1 MATDEWT
8 FNVTIEHPD
17 GTSVYVSMTV
27 PTGIANDW
35 RHRAQHTDSLPRN
48 APEPVLECSEL
59 AQMGAVRAMA
69 SYAASKAS
77 NESREL
83 PF

>member
-1 MATDEWT
+1 MNDTGWT
-8 FNVTIEHPD
+8 FNVTIAHPD
-17 GTSVYVSMTV
+17 GTEVYLSMTV
-27 PTGIANDW
+27 PAAVADDW
-35 RHRAQHTDSLPRN
+35 RHRARHADALPRN

-59 AQMGAVRAMA
+59 AQMGAVRAMSA
-69 SYAASKAS
+69 YAASKSS